1 MKSIFSQFQ
10 LIWMTCLF
18 KCPHTVGLLTIE
30 SDDGETECIHTHSRE
45 FLKSSL
51 RVPLSAAT
59 VLDLTGKQ
67 YLHGYMNLRFGT
79 TSKRHQLVARARQFS
94 SFIMIVGN
102 MTDSST
108 LDPKD
113 AVIVQNKVCEFV
125 LGERLS
131 SMFNCPNKYFDSS
144 SSSQD
149 EVIVSLLLDELPT
162 AKEFKDAVKSLSP
175 EQQRFARA
183 YRKMQ
188 LSSSIFGVCIVQI
201 KPQLEALLGLPKDAL
216 DKEMKLTQDLMELFV
231 EYQVPSDML
240 SYSGFQE
247 NVESQDKVSNVKDNV
262 KSVLDV
268 VNAEKEKQL
277 KLEQAKTDMAMEEM
291 MQGFAGG
298 TVAPVFGA
306 APAPAL
312 IGSGPRAG
320 SRSIA
325 SPMQLRSTLS
335 LQKSRC
341 RLESPAMMCS
351 AFASDEAQSVR
362 PSQERQVRSSS
373 SNAPRR
379 QSILLPADR
388 GGDFTLIPQILDE
401 AVERYAKSS
410 ALRSTTIKTGN
421 WSRSRQENLLTGP
434 KRIQL
439 SSDDAEREK
448 NKAFD
453 LLDALSRSGSFP
465 ITYSDLHVIVAV
477 THCFDKDVMST
488 VVCDNVNPIEKLEC
502 STLILASA
510 IHGVPARELIG
521 DVNEVQRLVGL
532 LPSLLKPAEN
542 NDVDTD
548 EIAALEG

>member
-1 MKSIFSQFQ
+1 M
-10 LIWMTCLF
+10 
-18 KCPHTVGLLTIE
+18 
-30 SDDGETECIHTHSRE
+30 
-45 FLKSSL
+45 
-51 RVPLSAAT
+51 
-59 VLDLTGKQ
+59 
-67 YLHGYMNLRFGT
+67 
-79 TSKRHQLVARARQFS
+79 
-94 SFIMIVGN
+94 
-102 MTDSST
+102 
-108 LDPKD
+108 
-113 AVIVQNKVCEFV
+113 
-125 LGERLS
+125 
-131 SMFNCPNKYFDSS
+131 
-144 SSSQD
+144 
-149 EVIVSLLLDELPT
+149 LLDELPT

-231 EYQVPSDML
+231 EYQVPSDLL

-247 NVESQDKVSNVKDNV
+247 NVASQDKVSNVKDNV
-262 KSVLDV
+262 KSVLGV

-277 KLEQAKTDMAMEEM
+277 KLEQAKTEMAMEEM
-291 MQGFAGG
+291 MQGFVGG
-298 TVAPVFGA
+298 PVAPVFGA
-306 APAPAL
+306 APTPAL
-312 IGSGPRAG
+312 IGSGPRPG
-320 SRSIA
+320 SRSIT
-325 SPMQLRSTLS
+325 SPMQLRSTHS
-335 LQKSRC
+335 LQKSRY
-341 RLESPAMMCS
+341 RLGSPDIMCGSPAIMCS
-351 AFASDEAQSVR
+351 ALASVEAQSVR
-362 PSQERQVRSSS
+362 PSQEGQARSSS

-401 AVERYAKSS
+401 AVERYAQSS

-510 IHGVPARELIG
+510 VHGVPARELIG

-542 NDVDTD
+542 NDVNTD
-548 EIAALEG
+548 EIASLEG

>member
-10 LIWMTCLF
+10 LIWITCLS
-18 KCPHTVGLLTIE
+18 KRLHTVGLLTIE

-45 FLKSSL
+45 VLNSSL
-51 RVPLSAAT
+51 KVPLSAAT

-67 YLHGYMNLRFGT
+67 YLHGYMNHRFGT

-131 SMFNCPNKYFDSS
+131 GMFNCPNTYFDSS

-201 KPQLEALLGLPKDAL
+201 KPQLEALLGLPADAL

-240 SYSGFQE
+240 SYSGFLDD
-247 NVESQDKVSNVKDNV
+247 VSTQDKLSNVKDNV
-262 KSVLDV
+262 KNVLDV
-268 VNAEKEKQL
+268 INAEKVKQL
-277 KLEQAKTDMAMEEM
+277 KLEQAKTEMAMEKKLQAIASSEAESESLV
-291 MQGFAGG
+291 G
-298 TVAPVFGA
+298 APEPFVLCSA
-306 APAPAL
+306 
-312 IGSGPRAG
+312 
-320 SRSIA
+320 SICSA
-325 SPMQLRSTLS
+325 SPMQLRSRPS
-335 LQKSRC
+335 MQKSGR
-341 RLESPAMMCS
+341 RLESPAMMRS
-351 AFASDEAQSVR
+351 AFASGEVQSVR
-362 PSQERQVRSSS
+362 PNQEGQARSSS
-373 SNAPRR
+373 SNAPSR

-401 AVERYAKSS
+401 AVERCAQSS

-421 WSRSRQENLLTGP
+421 WTRSRQENLLTSP
-434 KRIQL
+434 KQIQL
-439 SSDDAEREK
+439 RPDDAKREK

-465 ITYSDLHVIVAV
+465 VTYSVLHVIVAV
-477 THCFDKDVMST
+477 THCFDKDIMST

-510 IHGVPARELIG
+510 VHGVSARELIG

-532 LPSLLKPAEN
+532 LPALLKPAEN

>member
-10 LIWMTCLF
+10 LIWITCLS
-18 KCPHTVGLLTIE
+18 KRLHTVGLLTIE

-45 FLKSSL
+45 VLNSSL
-51 RVPLSAAT
+51 KVPLSAAT

-67 YLHGYMNLRFGT
+67 YLHGYMNHRFGT

-131 SMFNCPNKYFDSS
+131 GMFNCPNTYFDSS

-201 KPQLEALLGLPKDAL
+201 KPQLEALLGLPADAL

-240 SYSGFQE
+240 SYSGFLDD
-247 NVESQDKVSNVKDNV
+247 VSTQDKLSNVKDNV
-262 KSVLDV
+262 KNVLDV
-268 VNAEKEKQL
+268 INAEKVKQL
-277 KLEQAKTDMAMEEM
+277 KLEQAKTEMAMEKKLQAIASSEAESESLV
-291 MQGFAGG
+291 G
-298 TVAPVFGA
+298 APEPFVLCSA
-306 APAPAL
+306 
-312 IGSGPRAG
+312 
-320 SRSIA
+320 SICSA
-325 SPMQLRSTLS
+325 SPMQLRSRPS
-335 LQKSRC
+335 MQKSGR
-341 RLESPAMMCS
+341 RLESPAMMGS
-351 AFASDEAQSVR
+351 AFASGEVQSVR
-362 PSQERQVRSSS
+362 PNQEGQARSSS
-373 SNAPRR
+373 SNAPSR

-401 AVERYAKSS
+401 AVERCAQSS

-421 WSRSRQENLLTGP
+421 WTRSRQENLLTSP
-434 KRIQL
+434 KQIQL
-439 SSDDAEREK
+439 RPDDAKREK

-465 ITYSDLHVIVAV
+465 VTYSVLHVIVAV
-477 THCFDKDVMST
+477 THCFDKDIMST

-510 IHGVPARELIG
+510 VHGVSARELIG

-532 LPSLLKPAEN
+532 LPALLKPAEN

>member
-1 MKSIFSQFQ
+1 
-10 LIWMTCLF
+10 
-18 KCPHTVGLLTIE
+18 
-30 SDDGETECIHTHSRE
+30 
-45 FLKSSL
+45 
-51 RVPLSAAT
+51 
-59 VLDLTGKQ
+59 
-67 YLHGYMNLRFGT
+67 
-79 TSKRHQLVARARQFS
+79 
-94 SFIMIVGN
+94 
-102 MTDSST
+102 
-108 LDPKD
+108 
-113 AVIVQNKVCEFV
+113 
-125 LGERLS
+125 
-131 SMFNCPNKYFDSS
+131 MFNCPNTYFDSS

-201 KPQLEALLGLPKDAL
+201 KPQLEALLGLPADAL

-240 SYSGFQE
+240 SYSGFLDD
-247 NVESQDKVSNVKDNV
+247 VSTQDKLSNVKDNV
-262 KSVLDV
+262 KNVLDV
-268 VNAEKEKQL
+268 INAEKVKQL
-277 KLEQAKTDMAMEEM
+277 KLEQAKTEMAMEKKLQAIASSEAESESLV
-291 MQGFAGG
+291 G
-298 TVAPVFGA
+298 APEPFVLCSA
-306 APAPAL
+306 
-312 IGSGPRAG
+312 
-320 SRSIA
+320 SICSA
-325 SPMQLRSTLS
+325 SPMQLRSRPS
-335 LQKSRC
+335 MQKSGR
-341 RLESPAMMCS
+341 RLESPAMMGS
-351 AFASDEAQSVR
+351 AFASGEVQSVR
-362 PSQERQVRSSS
+362 PNQEGQARSSS
-373 SNAPRR
+373 SNAPSR

-401 AVERYAKSS
+401 AVERCAQSS

-421 WSRSRQENLLTGP
+421 WTRSRQENLLTSP
-434 KRIQL
+434 KQIQL
-439 SSDDAEREK
+439 RPDDAKREK

-465 ITYSDLHVIVAV
+465 VTYSVLHVIVAV
-477 THCFDKDVMST
+477 THCFDKDIMST

-510 IHGVPARELIG
+510 VHGVSARELIG

-532 LPSLLKPAEN
+532 LPALLKPAEN